1 MLILDNRSEIHDFI
15 AAEVRFAI
23 GTEIFEIVGLC
34 EFLLCL
40 LDSLLSLF
48 FFCDCGL
55 IEDFEV

>member
-1 MLILDNRSEIHDFI
+1 MLIFDYRSEIHDFI
-15 AAEVRFAI
+15 AAKVRFAI

-34 EFLLCL
+34 ELLLCL

-55 IEDFEV
+55 V